1 MQWRDCTPSLF
12 SFLLKKKEKSGKN
25 KRRRPY
31 LKCKCEESGKR
42 MHDHDLRENPRIS
55 YECLWEGQINCEGS
69 DEKSKNGKD
78 KKDKREREREKRDRD
93 KEKTIALKDHSF
105 ILCLILLFFLH
116 SSSPFLSSS
125 RPQFLSLFI
134 GNCIFSTWL
143 MILMVR
149 SPAVACNR
157 VTLNRRLWT
166 AFCYVSCQWLYFL
179 LLLLLLLLL
188 DSSQVWKKCPPVII
202 IITAWDGPLSLFF
215 SWSHSQSLSSRCR
228 LSRDSVSNNQRNWRE
243 KRKQSVLFLALSFLS
258 CLRLSSDNF

>member
-1 MQWRDCTPSLF
+1 MQVWRVREKDAWSWSPGESQDKLWVSLGG
-12 SFLLKKKEKSGKN
+12 SNKLWRQWWKVKE
-25 KRRRPY
+25 
-31 LKCKCEESGKR
+31 
-42 MHDHDLRENPRIS
+42 
-55 YECLWEGQINCEGS
+55 WEGQEGQ
-69 DEKSKNGKD
+69 E
-78 KKDKREREREKRDRD
+78 REREREKRDRD